1 MGIISRQKRTRD
13 IYSDSICSRVSTRKE
28 NMISDIEATLIAR
41 IYNVSFEDAK
51 DGSWI
56 DKYEEE
62 E

>member
-1 MGIISRQKRTRD
+1 MMWLCC
-13 IYSDSICSRVSTRKE
+13 IYVVFEK
-28 NMISDIEATLIAR
+28 MISDIEATLIAR
-41 IYNVSFEDAK
+41 IYNVSCEDAK